1 MTKEWFNEEEKKWL
15 KAIFGFGKKA
25 VVATAVIATGIGGLS
40 AITAISEA
48 DYPLE

>member
-25 VVATAVIATGIGGLS
+25 VVATAVIATGTVGLGLLS
-40 AITAISEA
+40 VIEDA

>member
-15 KAIFGFGKKA
+15 KSIFGFGKKT
-25 VVATAVIATGIGGLS
+25 VVATVVIATGFGALSSIAAVGGD
-40 AITAISEA
+40 